1 VFDRRPYK
9 AKDFE
14 GVGGP
19 EDKAKIHA
27 ETNPGD
33 DMIRDNVR
41 QQKEP
46 QPFVSK

>member
-1 VFDRRPYK
+1 MLVIRPYK

-14 GVGGP
+14 GMGGP
-19 EDKAKIHA
+19 EDKAAANA
-27 ETNPGD
+27 EANPGD
-33 DMIRDNVR
+33 NMVRENVR

>member
-1 VFDRRPYK
+1 MERRPYK

-14 GVGGP
+14 GTGGP
-19 EDKAKIHA
+19 EDKAAAHA
-27 ETNPGD
+27 AANPGD
-33 DMIRDNVR
+33 NMVRENVR